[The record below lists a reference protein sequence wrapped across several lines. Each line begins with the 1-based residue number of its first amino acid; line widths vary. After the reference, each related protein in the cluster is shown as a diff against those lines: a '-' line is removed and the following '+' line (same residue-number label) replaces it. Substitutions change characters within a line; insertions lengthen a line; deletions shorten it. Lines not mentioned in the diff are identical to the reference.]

1 MTNTNEPEKQDE
13 DQKKEAKE
21 IVIRAP
27 QSQVIPNLIMNYN
40 IPLLNNKQNA
50 MNGRKTE
57 EQKAETT
64 KKVVV
69 RKQTQAL
76 FLQNNQIRSIANL
89 AEILIDVMWTPK
101 SLIWLDL
108 SNNYLETI
116 EDEFS
121 NLPQLK
127 TLYLHGNYFSSLD
140 QVRKLNQFDDLQTLT
155 LYGAP
160 IEQIKNYRMYVL
172 GMMYEHN
179 ENLRKFDQ
187 VLVTNREFDKVL
199 AFKMC
204 VSKNSFSN
212 LKKLKPSS
220 PIKRP
225 PQLNKEEDEKKNT

>member
-1 MTNTNEPEKQDE
+1 M
-13 DQKKEAKE
+13 KKEQKE

-69 RKQTQAL
+69 RRQTQAL
-76 FLQNNQIRSIANL
+76 FLQNNPIRTVADLSQIL
-89 AEILIDVMWTPK
+89 LDVMWNPQN
-101 SLIWLDL
+101 LIWIDL
-108 SNNYLETI
+108 SNCYLETI
-116 EDEFS
+116 ESELLNF
-121 NLPQLK
+121 PQLK
-127 TLYLHGNYFSSLD
+127 TLYLHGNYFSNLE
-140 QVRKLNQFDDLQTLT
+140 QVRKLNQFEDLQSLT
-155 LYGAP
+155 LYGSP

-172 GMMYEHN
+172 GMLYEHN
-179 ENLRKFDQ
+179 ENLRRFDQ

-204 VSKNSFSN
+204 VNKNTFTN
-212 LKKLKPSS
+212 LKKLKPAS
-220 PIKRP
+220 PIKKP
-225 PQLNKEEDEKKNT
+225 PPLKQEDDEKKNTQAGQQ